1 MTVKFFAT
9 LKLKLGVASVS
20 VDGGQELTV
29 GEAVRRAEET
39 TGRPFWSE
47 IFREDGATLPGAMVL
62 LDGANITH
70 LQGVDTPV
78 GEAEAISIFP
88 PAGGG

>member
-20 VDGGQELTV
+20 VDGGQDLTV
-29 GEAVRRAEET
+29 GEAVRRAQEAV
-39 TGRPFWSE
+39 GRQFWSE
-47 IFREDGATLPGAMVL
+47 VFAEDGATLPGAMVL

-70 LQGVDTPV
+70 LRGVDTPV
-78 GEAEAISIFP
+78 GEAEVISIFP

>member
-20 VDGGQELTV
+20 IEGGRELTV
-29 GEAVRRAEET
+29 GEAVRRAEEA
-39 TGRPFWSE
+39 TGRQFWSE
-47 IFREDGATLPGAMVL
+47 IFGDDGATLPGAMVL

-70 LQGVDTPV
+70 LMGVDTPL
-78 GEAEAISIFP
+78 GDAAAISIFP